1 MTADLLGGE
10 SGRDGTP
17 EASTA
22 PGPAAMLIQPYHP
35 SFIHAGVTHD
45 LAHLNPFHM
54 TVDSMKA
61 GRQLRV
67 HVVFTN
73 HCFSENF
80 DPAIHGAAS
89 PLISRQQPPRVFNQ
103 VRYDLSKQLPPLIH
117 AVNHPK
123 AQVRQTAAGR
133 NWVHSV
139 CIDTP
144 AGPYH
149 VFFVL
154 RRESREENR
163 RLQDL
168 NMTVESAYPQGDQP
182 APQVRGRI
190 GFVLLAGKTFLGEPV
205 ATSR

>member
-1 MTADLLGGE
+1 MGGA
-10 SGRDGTP
+10 SGCDSIP

-22 PGPAAMLIQPYHP
+22 PEPKGMLTPPYHP
-35 SFIHAGVTHD
+35 PFVHAGVTYD

-54 TVDSMKA
+54 SVESLRA
-61 GRQLRV
+61 GRELRV

-73 HCFSENF
+73 HCFSEGF
-80 DPAIHGAAS
+80 DAAIHGATS
-89 PLISRQQPPRVFNQ
+89 PLIPRQQPLRVFNQ
-103 VRYDLSKQLPPLIH
+103 TRYDLSKQLPLLIRE
-117 AVNHPK
+117 VNHPR
-123 AQVRQTAAGR
+123 AQVQQTSAGR

-139 CIDTP
+139 RIDTP

-154 RRESREENR
+154 RRERREENR

-168 NMTVESAYPQGDQP
+168 NMTVESAYPQGDQR

-190 GFVLLAGKTFLGEPV
+190 GFVLLAGKTFRGEPV
-205 ATSR
+205 ATKR

>member
-1 MTADLLGGE
+1 
-10 SGRDGTP
+10 
-17 EASTA
+17 
-22 PGPAAMLIQPYHP
+22 MLTTPYHP
-35 SFIHAGVTHD
+35 PLVHAGVTYD

-54 TVDSMKA
+54 TVDSTRA
-61 GRQLRV
+61 GRELRV

-73 HCFSENF
+73 HCFSEGF
-80 DPAIHGAAS
+80 DPAIHGPAS
-89 PLISRQQPPRVFNQ
+89 PLIPRQQPPRVFNQ
-103 VRYDLSKQLPPLIH
+103 VRYDLSKQLPLLIRE
-117 AVNHPK
+117 VNSPK
-123 AQVRQTAAGR
+123 AQVQQTSAGR

-139 CIDTP
+139 RIDTL

-154 RRESREENR
+154 RREGQENR

-168 NMTVESAYPQGDQP
+168 NMTVESAYPQGAQS

-205 ATSR
+205 ATKR